1 MDVKNYASYKDCVKA
16 IAEITLHYEYD
27 IPFIWNS
34 MLETVLLAYKIK
46 VKYST
51 KQAISNWIDAAMMW
65 NAELYA
71 SVAKSGHY
79 PFPDCGDYYDFARE
93 VGRLMMPYL
102 ASHPDIGFDSFR
114 KSVRNMIKKGKIYC
128 HCERL
133 TDEHS
138 HHQIIDAINNA
149 CKSIGSKYH
158 EDMLI
163 YVKLGKGQKI
173 HMIQYKNL
181 NLHIIVHHGVKR
193 HNLCIAFD
201 KDIKAN
207 PKEDEGFVYVW
218 L

>member
-1 MDVKNYASYKDCVKA
+1 MDMDDKRN
-16 IAEITLHYEYD
+16 EFLT
-27 IPFIWNS
+27 P
-34 MLETVLLAYKIK
+34 ETVGEMYVRWRLEEGLFADETLGTVRY
-46 VKYST
+46 VVDYSEER
-51 KQAISNWIDAAMMW
+51 
-65 NAELYA
+65 ELHA
-71 SVAKSGHY
+71 
-79 PFPDCGDYYDFARE
+79 DDFARE

-102 ASHPDIGFDSFR
+102 ASHPDVGFDSFR

-133 TDEHS
+133 TDEYP
-138 HHQIIDAINNA
+138 HHQIIDAINNV
-149 CKSIGSKYH
+149 CDSVGCKYH

-201 KDIKAN
+201 KDIKADH
-207 PKEDEGFVYVW
+207 KEDGGFVYVW

>member
-1 MDVKNYASYKDCVKA
+1 MSKLQEPARILAANDELIIIDMDDKKHEKLTLEMFGEMYVKWRLEEGLFAD
-16 IAEITLHYEYD
+16 ETLGIVRYVVGHSEER
-27 IPFIWNS
+27 
-34 MLETVLLAYKIK
+34 LV
-46 VKYST
+46 
-51 KQAISNWIDAAMMW
+51 QAD
-65 NAELYA
+65 
-71 SVAKSGHY
+71 
-79 PFPDCGDYYDFARE
+79 DFARE

-114 KSVRNMIKKGKIYC
+114 KSVRNMIKNGKIYC
-128 HCERL
+128 HYERL
-133 TDEHS
+133 TDEHP

-149 CKSIGSKYH
+149 CKSIGSKYQ

-201 KDIKAN
+201 KNIMAE
-207 PKEDEGFVYVW
+207 PKENEGFVYVW